1 MANSNQMQPSGLP
14 PIGTTTA
21 TSIGMDYT
29 LGKTRSLES
38 PAGRAERMARR
49 YIRKFGDAGKAAAVD
64 LLRGAAAARSSG
76 LSLVSQAD
84 RAKMTEQQ
92 KVAEQSA
99 LQRGQAVDQ
108 LEAGQV
114 NPNATSGAGRGT
126 PLGAGGQPDTS
137 GLDSYLS
144 TQDYFRTEDQ
154 RQKNINERQARMKR
168 PNQASPAPTKPA
180 SKPFSGTAEGM
191 YDGRIA

>member
-1 MANSNQMQPSGLP
+1 MANSNQMQPSSLP

-84 RAKMTEQQ
+84 RAKMMEQQ

-99 LQRGQAVDQ
+99 LQRGQAVDE

-126 PLGAGGQPDTS
+126 PLGESPQS
-137 GLDSYLS
+137 YVSSLDS
-144 TQDYFRTEDQ
+144 YFRTEDQ
-154 RQKNINERQARMKR
+154 RQNSINERQARR
-168 PNQASPAPTKPA
+168 GRRNPTSPAPTKPAA
-180 SKPFSGTAEGM
+180 SKPFSGTAKGM
-191 YDGRIA
+191 FDDRMA

>member
-1 MANSNQMQPSGLP
+1 MADPNQMQPSGLP

-29 LGKTRSLES
+29 LGARRSLES

-64 LLRGAAAARSSG
+64 LLRGAAAARTSG
-76 LSLVSQAD
+76 LSVTSQAD
-84 RAKMTEQQ
+84 RAGMMEQQ

-99 LQRGQAVDQ
+99 LQKGQAVDE

-126 PLGAGGQPDTS
+126 PLGESQQLNVS
-137 GLDSYLS
+137 SLDS
-144 TQDYFRTEDQ
+144 YFRTEDQ
-154 RQKNINERQARMKR
+154 RQKNINERQASMKR

-180 SKPFSGTAEGM
+180 SKPITGTAKGM
-191 YDGRIA
+191 FDDRMA